1 MSYPDRSTSSRTRR
15 IKKGGENVTD
25 MKRITVSFPDNIV
38 RELERL
44 KKTKK
49 YATAPYSMIIRDLVQ
64 RGLEKA
70 AKGGTT

>member
-1 MSYPDRSTSSRTRR
+1 M
-15 IKKGGENVTD
+15 TD